1 MAEDNDLTME
11 DGPSGSK
18 KMIIMIAAVIL
29 ILLAVAGFFM
39 FSSSSDSADAANAD
53 TEVSDS
59 QNQPAEI
66 EPASTGS
73 AMYVTMPRPFTFN
86 VPGTTRDR
94 LVQIKVQ
101 LMVRGDNN
109 HELAKRHIPL
119 IEGTLLKA
127 FSTANADDL
136 ATVAGKDAVK
146 AKAIK
151 DVQKAVFAVAGSKII
166 EDVLFTGFVMQ

>member
-1 MAEDNDLTME
+1 MAEENENNLTLE
-11 DGPSGSK
+11 EEANSGKK
-18 KMIIMIAAVIL
+18 KMMVIIIAAVVV
-29 ILLAVAGFFM
+29 ILLAVVGFFM
-39 FSSSSDSADAANAD
+39 FSGGDESPEQAPAAAAESSPVVEGAALGN
-53 TEVSDS
+53 
-59 QNQPAEI
+59 
-66 EPASTGS
+66 

-136 ATVAGKDAVK
+136 ATTAGKDAIK
-146 AKAIK
+146 AKAVK
-151 DVQKAVFAVAGSKII
+151 DVQKAVFDVAGSKIV
-166 EDVLFTGFVMQ
+166 EEVLFTGFVMQ

>member
-1 MAEDNDLTME
+1 MAEENENNLTLE
-11 DGPSGSK
+11 EEANSGKK
-18 KMIIMIAAVIL
+18 KMMVIIIAAVVV
-29 ILLAVAGFFM
+29 ILLAVVGFFM
-39 FSSSSDSADAANAD
+39 FSGGDESPEQAPAAAAESAPVVEGAALGN
-53 TEVSDS
+53 
-59 QNQPAEI
+59 
-66 EPASTGS
+66 

-136 ATVAGKDAVK
+136 ATTAGKDAIK
-146 AKAIK
+146 AKAVK
-151 DVQKAVFAVAGSKII
+151 DVQKAVFDVVGSKIV
-166 EDVLFTGFVMQ
+166 EEVLFTGFVMQ

>member
-18 KMIIMIAAVIL
+18 KMIIIIAAVIL

-39 FSSSSDSADAANAD
+39 FSSSNDSVGSAD

-59 QNQPAEI
+59 QNQPAEV
-66 EPASTGS
+66 EPVNTGE

-146 AKAIK
+146 AKAIR